1 MALKKFVVGLICGAA
16 LSMTTVAFASD
27 TIQAILFPSKI
38 TFEMKGNQVVL
49 DTNENPVLNYNDK
62 TYIPLRAFAEAMGAS
77 VDFVAGSE
85 ATGGLHLITVTSNE
99 YQLTRY
105 GPEDNLSP
113 ADNTFFPLIVGLS
126 LPDGY
131 RPDSNRLP
139 IENTT
144 NLTFSVMNRSNDNL
158 VMDSATHLAIEVY
171 MVKDGVNDK
180 LVHRYA
186 LPPVPSPIPS
196 RSAYSLTVPWSNVDS
211 SGKKIEPGSYN
222 IRLVTPEKLE
232 YQVEGS
238 STTQSVIAYPGMKYG
253 LHSYPVEYK

>member
-1 MALKKFVVGLICGAA
+1 MKKFVVGLICGAA

-49 DTNENPVLNYNDK
+49 DTNENPVLNYNNK

-85 ATGGLHLITVTSNE
+85 TTGNLHLISVASNE
-99 YQLTRY
+99 YKLTRY

-113 ADNTFFPLIVGLS
+113 ADNAFYPLTVGLS

-131 RPDSNRLP
+131 RPDSKQLS

-158 VMDSATHLAIEVY
+158 VMYPGTNLAIEVL
-171 MVKDGVNDK
+171 NR
-180 LVHRYA
+180 VHITSGLSPRKSWSTRLRA
-186 LPPVPSPIPS
+186 AAQHNPSS
-196 RSAYSLTVPWSNVDS
+196 D
-211 SGKKIEPGSYN
+211 
-222 IRLVTPEKLE
+222 IRE
-232 YQVEGS
+232 
-238 STTQSVIAYPGMKYG
+238 
-253 LHSYPVEYK
+253 